1 MEILVYVVAYTVSIA
16 ISAAILA
23 GSLFLVEDRQA
34 SSFKEL
40 GVAPT
45 LARCAGI
52 VLVTTLLG
60 FIPFGF
66 WLALVA
72 WFVGIMFLFQKTF
85 LQTLVVWLV
94 NVLIACGLA
103 GAVSHILTRVLHN

>member
-1 MEILVYVVAYTVSIA
+1 MSTLIYVIAYAISIA
-16 ISAAILA
+16 IGTAILA
-23 GSLFLVEDRQA
+23 GSLFLVEDRRA

-40 GVAPT
+40 GVFPT

-60 FIPFGF
+60 FIPLGF
-66 WLALVA
+66 WLALVV

-85 LQTLVVWLV
+85 LQTLILWVV
-94 NVLIACGLA
+94 NVLVGCGVA
-103 GAVSHILTRVLHN
+103 GALGHILARVSTG